1 MKKSIK
7 IFTVFLLAISFMSV
21 SVMASSLD
29 RKTLIEKEIQELS
42 NSDNPV
48 DHIRAVKLMKSIN
61 QEVYIE
67 NFDFT
72 ALTKDLSQT
81 DRKLAE
87 DTLIKDIESLSKLND
102 SILKEM
108 GCLEEQINAIKN
120 FDGTLQSAILA
131 SPTLSVYGGFT
142 NYVKGSSQTTV
153 KMISAFQWTG
163 TYISYNGKQDIFATV
178 WTLPMFETSENGYVN
193 YKKNNSSD
201 ILPTYPPLIASDLN
215 GGYMI
220 FNKIKSGYTLYAGS
234 IITQLKANSY
244 EPNVG
249 GFCSYGKSTTDVSP
263 SAAASGQG
271 LSVGITFSKNVLIA
285 GTDRFQAY

>member
-87 DTLIKDIESLSKLND
+87 DTLIKDGAVAKLGN
-102 SILKEM
+102 LV
-108 GCLEEQINAIKN
+108 
-120 FDGTLQSAILA
+120 LQRL
-131 SPTLSVYGGFT
+131 F
-142 NYVKGSSQTTV
+142 
-153 KMISAFQWTG
+153 
-163 TYISYNGKQDIFATV
+163 
-178 WTLPMFETSENGYVN
+178 
-193 YKKNNSSD
+193 
-201 ILPTYPPLIASDLN
+201 
-215 GGYMI
+215 
-220 FNKIKSGYTLYAGS
+220 LYD
-234 IITQLKANSY
+234 Y
-244 EPNVG
+244 
-249 GFCSYGKSTTDVSP
+249 
-263 SAAASGQG
+263 
-271 LSVGITFSKNVLIA
+271 
-285 GTDRFQAY
+285 